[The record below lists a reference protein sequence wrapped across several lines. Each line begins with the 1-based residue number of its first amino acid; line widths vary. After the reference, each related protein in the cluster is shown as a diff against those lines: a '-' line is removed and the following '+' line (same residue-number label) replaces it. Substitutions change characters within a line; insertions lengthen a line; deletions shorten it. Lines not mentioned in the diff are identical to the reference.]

1 MRAAARISA
10 HIANIGEIYFGK
22 WYHNGM
28 IVTLTGSNDF
38 ARTAELKRLVTDFV
52 REHTDMGLERLDG
65 EEHDTAR
72 MRESVSALPFL
83 TARKMVVLREP
94 GKQKAFAE
102 HIADVLK
109 DVAESTDLIIVEPK
123 LDKRL
128 SYYKTLKK
136 ETDFRELNEL
146 DAAGLVRWAVEYAKA
161 GDGLLTS
168 GDARLLVDR
177 IGPNQQMLRQELD
190 KLLAY
195 DLHITRQTIELLTE
209 ATPQST
215 VFELLDAAFA
225 GRTKRAFELY
235 REQRALRVEPQA
247 IIAMLAW
254 QLHVLAVIKTA
265 GARSVDEI
273 ARNAKLNPFVVRK
286 SQALARSLSLSNL
299 KKKIAELLQLDVD
312 LKTKS
317 IDADEALQLYLLTL

>member
-1 MRAAARISA
+1 M
-10 HIANIGEIYFGK
+10 
-22 WYHNGM
+22 
-28 IVTLTGSNDF
+28 TLTGSNDF
-38 ARTAELKRLVTDFV
+38 ARTRELKKLVAAFV

-65 EEHDTAR
+65 EEHEAAR
-72 MRESVSALPFL
+72 MRESVASLPFL

-102 HIADVLK
+102 HISDVIKEAADT
-109 DVAESTDLIIVEPK
+109 TDLIIVEPK

-136 ETDFRELNEL
+136 ETDFRELNDL
-146 DAAGLVRWAVEYAKA
+146 DAAGLARWATEYIQAQNGTLTQADAK
-161 GDGLLTS
+161 LI
-168 GDARLLVDR
+168 VDR
-177 IGPNQQMLRQELD
+177 VGANQQLLQQELD
-190 KLLAY
+190 KLIAY
-195 DLHITRQTIELLTE
+195 DLHVTRETIELLTE

-235 REQRALRVEPQA
+235 REQRALKVEPQA

-265 GARSVDEI
+265 GARSVDDI
-273 ARNAKLNPFVVRK
+273 ARASKLNPFVVRK
-286 SQALARSLSLSNL
+286 SQGLARGLSLVNL
-299 KKKIAELLQLDVD
+299 RKKIAELLELDLN

-317 IDADEALQLYLLTL
+317 MDADEALQLYLLTL

>member
-1 MRAAARISA
+1 
-10 HIANIGEIYFGK
+10 
-22 WYHNGM
+22 M

-38 ARTAELKRLVTDFV
+38 ARSRELKKLVSAFV
-52 REHTDMGLERLDG
+52 QEHTDMGLERLDG
-65 EEHDTAR
+65 DEHDASR
-72 MRESVSALPFL
+72 MRESAASMPFL

-102 HIADVLK
+102 HITEIFKEAADT
-109 DVAESTDLIIVEPK
+109 TDLIIVEPK

-136 ETDFRELNEL
+136 ETDFRELNDL
-146 DAAGLVRWAVEYAKA
+146 DASGLARWAAEYAQA
-161 GDGLLTS
+161 HNGTLAQN
-168 GDARLLVDR
+168 DARLIIDR
-177 IGPNQQMLRQELD
+177 IGASQQLLQQELD

-235 REQRALRVEPQA
+235 REQRALKVEPQA

-265 GARSVDEI
+265 GVRSAEDI
-273 ARNAKLNPFVVRK
+273 ARAAKLNPFVVRK
-286 SQALARSLSLSNL
+286 SQGLARGLTLPNL
-299 KKKIAELLQLDVD
+299 RKKIAELLELDLS

-317 IDADEALQLYLLTL
+317 MDADEALQLYLLTL